1 MVSAFD
7 QCLPQG
13 VPEPNVL
20 CWKWEMSSG
29 GISEMPWLLWWQ
41 SRGCTALH
49 HSLLWQD
56 LAPFGFP
63 AHECGSEGL
72 IECFPA
78 SLAGVNHKEGTYVS
92 GVSDLPLLPSL
103 CVRILTDSSAL
114 LNRLQEPPQSVG
126 SQTTPLSAVS
136 TQERQPRLPSV
147 HSKKQLSFNCFYQ
160 IVVLPAWVNETLK
173 EVEI

>member
-1 MVSAFD
+1 MVAFLK
-7 QCLPQG
+7 CLG
-13 VPEPNVL
+13 
-20 CWKWEMSSG
+20 CSD
-29 GISEMPWLLWWQ
+29 
-41 SRGCTALH
+41 GCTALH

-78 SLAGVNHKEGTYVS
+78 SLAGGNHKEGTNACVS

-114 LNRLQEPPQSVG
+114 INRLQEPPQSVG
-126 SQTTPLSAVS
+126 SQTVKCRIDTRKTAQAPFSAL
-136 TQERQPRLPSV
+136 EE
-147 HSKKQLSFNCFYQ
+147 
-160 IVVLPAWVNETLK
+160 AA
-173 EVEI
+173 